1 MERCRAFC
9 RRQYHPGTAGVFYSA
24 RRSPLLSS
32 RTHPDHRR
40 RVKDIR
46 PVTSPSV
53 FPTATASHEWVH
65 CTRRCQ
71 TKPASC
77 PPVGTRLALPEKGRS
92 LVPWESAGWCVE
104 DEGCQEAVRT
114 TGNCA
119 QPAPGRPTQSR
130 HWQTDTVTTT
140 LDGGSSPCLAVRQE
154 RRLGILTHCHRE
166 ITWEDALDT
175 DRQSATSPVLS
186 LAHHRRSWRARPHG
200 EALAAAHLERAAARR
215 RHCLTRRAPLLS
227 VQRAPCGAPHGRP
240 VVPATRRAPRRAPAA
255 VVSARSARRPVRSQ

>member
-1 MERCRAFC
+1 MQGVLPTAVPPRNGGRLLQRPPFAFALAPHPP
-9 RRQYHPGTAGVFYSA
+9 RPPTTRQGH
-24 RRSPLLSS
+24 
-32 RTHPDHRR
+32 
-40 RVKDIR
+40 
-46 PVTSPSV
+46 SPSDIAQCLPDRHGFSRMDALHQTLPDKASV
-53 FPTATASHEWVH
+53 MRAGGHPTRPPRERTVARALEIGRLV
-65 CTRRCQ
+65 RR
-71 TKPASC
+71 
-77 PPVGTRLALPEKGRS
+77 GR
-92 LVPWESAGWCVE
+92 
-104 DEGCQEAVRT
+104 GCQEAVRT
-114 TGNCA
+114 TGNRA
-119 QPAPGRPTQSR
+119 QPALGRPTQSR
-130 HWQTDTVTTT
+130 HWQIDAVTAP
-140 LDGGSSPCLAVRQE
+140 LDGDSSTFMAVRQE